1 MRSRCI
7 LLLIVSVAAA
17 WVSGTEARAHVFIAD
32 ERNLTGAVLHITP
45 DDDPI
50 AGKSAHIFYDI
61 QDDAYDAGKYEA
73 MLEIED
79 METRKSDEVAMD
91 VQGSYVRGAYTFATQ
106 GVYELTLSVRHA
118 DRTDRFVV
126 TQRVSRGTPA
136 EMQSDDVRHR
146 WAELLL
152 VVSASGLV
160 VLGIIAVSRG
170 RSILKQSK

>member
-1 MRSRCI
+1 MRNKVIGAVFACFA
-7 LLLIVSVAAA
+7 VAL
-17 WVSGTEARAHVFIAD
+17 VGGVRSHAHVLIAD
-32 ERNLTGAVLHITP
+32 ERDRVGAVLHITP

-61 QDDAYDAGKYEA
+61 QDDAYHAGKYEA

-91 VQGSYVRGAYTFATQ
+91 VQGSYVRGVYTFATQ

-152 VVSASGLV
+152 VVNASGLV